1 MNDASALPSPPAS
14 AAASSALPSPRPL
27 RVMVSAGEVSGD
39 MYAAAIVR
47 ELRRLRPDRPLEV
60 FGLGGDRLLETG
72 AELFEHASR
81 TGVIG
86 FWEVARRARFFARL
100 LRRMKAALSERR
112 PDLLLTVDYP
122 GMNLRLAAEA
132 KRLGVPAVHYVCPQV
147 WAWHRDRIPKI
158 AAALDR
164 LIALFPFEP
173 PLFDGTGLDVRF
185 AGHPLVE
192 QVAAS
197 LREAASA
204 PPLPW
209 REGTRRVALFAG
221 SRRNEVR
228 RIFPDVLAG
237 AALAEERLGEPCT
250 FLLPVPTAERAADV
264 RAAVAAARRRP
275 DRVEVVEGRSRQI
288 LHEAEAA
295 VVKSGTSTLEAAI
308 VGCPQV
314 VVYRVGWTTY
324 RIMRHLLTG
333 VKWIGLVNIVPGRSV
348 AKELIQYG
356 LTPDAVADEL
366 VALLSD
372 PARRAEQLAAYEETR
387 RLLGGEGASARAAA
401 LVAELLPPP
410 VAPAP

>member
-1 MNDASALPSPPAS
+1 MT
-14 AAASSALPSPRPL
+14 
-27 RVMVSAGEVSGD
+27 MGMGEEI
-39 MYAAAIVR
+39 M
-47 ELRRLRPDRPLEV
+47 
-60 FGLGGDRLLETG
+60 
-72 AELFEHASR
+72 LF
-81 TGVIG
+81 
-86 FWEVARRARFFARL
+86 
-100 LRRMKAALSERR
+100 
-112 PDLLLTVDYP
+112 
-122 GMNLRLAAEA
+122 
-132 KRLGVPAVHYVCPQV
+132 
-147 WAWHRDRIPKI
+147 
-158 AAALDR
+158 
-164 LIALFPFEP
+164 
-173 PLFDGTGLDVRF
+173 
-185 AGHPLVE
+185 
-192 QVAAS
+192 
-197 LREAASA
+197 REAASA

-333 VKWIGLVNIVPGRSV
+333 VRWIGLVNIVPGRSV

-356 LTPDAVADEL
+356 LTPEAVADEL

-387 RLLGGEGASARAAA
+387 RLLGGEGAAARAAA

-410 VAPAP
+410 TIA